1 MGMAKVLAVTYD
13 VRLLFDVNNLPRA
26 LGHDVRGADC
36 PFSLRR
42 RLATAGLSFLQFP
55 GGK

>member
-1 MGMAKVLAVTYD
+1 MAKVLAVTYD

>member
-13 VRLLFDVNNLPRA
+13 VRLFDVNNLPRA
-26 LGHDVRGADC
+26 HGHDVRGADC
-36 PFSLRR
+36 PSSLRR